1 MDGAGRLMLLQNGQ
15 LLRKHGGFESALKIR
30 FKSIRSEE
38 INVRAEMVHR
48 AIAYFFGAAFVNM
61 VFNIEN

>member
-48 AIAYFFGAAFVNM
+48 SMAYSGAALVNM